1 MSNIDFYHNYSKCTY
16 GIVRSEISPLIP
28 RDFMRFATAFC
39 KKSTTK
45 FTLLS
50 LSSFLVE
57 RVFLL
62 MKRIFFLVLAV
73 WLFNLFVHW
82 DQCFVGK
89 TTYCWDSIWSENLLM
104 TMSIYFCIW
113 PSFTRLL
120 KILNHYA
127 LRYLPDIFMMVCD
140 YKHSLKDFAY
150 YGFVTRIWVNS

>member
-1 MSNIDFYHNYSKCTY
+1 M
-16 GIVRSEISPLIP
+16 
-28 RDFMRFATAFC
+28 
-39 KKSTTK
+39 
-45 FTLLS
+45 
-50 LSSFLVE
+50 
-57 RVFLL
+57 
-62 MKRIFFLVLAV
+62 

-150 YGFVTRIWVNS
+150 YGFVTRIWVNFEKRLFKYFYFKFWTTIFHAKPHDDPLWKYSTIIDIWKIIKIHIYKNTFQLKSRHKYQYKQIMLTQLQI